1 MFNSLFTAGKV
12 ILVLIAIGCSVIAAE
27 QANRSFYE
35 ERGKLLEWPVTIG
48 YAVFGLVL
56 LGIQFL
62 TKSWFVLFM
71 VLQVALTILQILNKE
86 GIKRRNSWN
95 AYILETVSLN
105 FLAYAG
111 YCDKHSILLPD
122 IGVIVLIV
130 ALAIIAFLAGNIKAL
145 YLDNPDY
152 YKAWWQKIND
162 SKIATVIFVILAIA
176 AVLLMVK
183 TLAGIVLS

>member
-1 MFNSLFTAGKV
+1 MFSSLFTAGKI
-12 ILVLIAIGCSVIAAE
+12 ILVLIAIGCSVFAAE

-56 LGIQFL
+56 LGVQLL
-62 TKSWFVLFM
+62 TKSWFVFFM
-71 VLQVALTILQILNKE
+71 VLQVALAILQILNKE
-86 GIKRRNSWN
+86 GVKRRNSWN
-95 AYILETVSLN
+95 AYILETLALN

-111 YCDKHSILLPD
+111 YCDKHNILLPN

-130 ALAIIAFLAGNIKAL
+130 ILSIIAFLAGNIKVL
-145 YLDNPDY
+145 YLDDPDY
-152 YKAWWQKIND
+152 YKAWWKKINE

-176 AVLLMVK
+176 AVLLMIK